1 LNQYQD
7 IRKKYK
13 VWFLQE
19 LWNGI
24 QSGFLVI
31 GVFVILGIPVVIINV
46 SWIIIH
52 NFIVNLRIRRELVQ
66 TQNIPIESGEMNN
79 LKEGDIIITI
89 EFRKEDEKSYLHFN
103 EFEFVN
109 YIDEDKKSFI
119 EGVEI
124 TDDSILAELKNIKF
138 EKVVTKTDIS
148 RGFFRTKREAVDNF
162 RQSIEDVYNEV
173 MAVCNEFKE

>member
-1 LNQYQD
+1 M
-7 IRKKYK
+7 
-13 VWFLQE
+13 
-19 LWNGI
+19 
-24 QSGFLVI
+24 
-31 GVFVILGIPVVIINV
+31 
-46 SWIIIH
+46 
-52 NFIVNLRIRRELVQ
+52 Q